1 MIETSYYMFWSFNCL
16 AVHVSII
23 VYHVSLNVL
32 AALLYIFAEI
42 EANAGFRWHEV
53 DGKLDVIV
61 FNERTT
67 VNALRQAVNAVSRH
81 CKRVLRPE
89 LNYFNFCLLP

>member
-1 MIETSYYMFWSFNCL
+1 MFWSCDCL

-23 VYHVSLNVL
+23 VYHVALNVL
-32 AALLYIFAEI
+32 AALFYIFAEI

-53 DGKLDVIV
+53 DGKLGVIV

-67 VNALRQAVNAVSRH
+67 VNALRQAVNAGSRH
-81 CKRVLRPE
+81 CRRVLPPE
-89 LNYFNFCLLP
+89 FNYFNFFLLP